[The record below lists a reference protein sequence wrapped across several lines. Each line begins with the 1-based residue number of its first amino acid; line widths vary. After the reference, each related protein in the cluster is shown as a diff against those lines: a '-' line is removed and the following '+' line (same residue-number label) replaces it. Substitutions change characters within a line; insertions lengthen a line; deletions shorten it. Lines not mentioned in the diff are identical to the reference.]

1 MIYGD
6 QVHPSPKSTI
16 PSLNLPH
23 QQIPSM
29 PIRVEDSYIKHPYSV
44 DRRDRE
50 ARRAVV
56 AGIEVMR
63 DELLERSDLAGTL
76 SLSAAGVAATQSNV
90 DMEHRVGD
98 LHKRRRRNACEAPMV
113 KKVRS
118 HLPEA
123 GLANTHGSLQ
133 AWLPESFPGETFGI
147 VGCQWL
153 FIRRLHDRDLV
164 AAAVP
169 EVVRTSEPTVHGYGI
184 DTASDSLHGVPD
196 ELFHWST
203 ATGTAQHLNWP
214 ARVALVEVLNAPG
227 EAGGGGAPVHGAS
240 REKQWG
246 VATNGA
252 EIVLQ
257 HKITEHERA
266 LLGGDMESELQL
278 PLHRVGIVLP
288 I

>member
-1 MIYGD
+1 M
-6 QVHPSPKSTI
+6 K
-16 PSLNLPH
+16 
-23 QQIPSM
+23 
-29 PIRVEDSYIKHPYSV
+29 
-44 DRRDRE
+44 
-50 ARRAVV
+50 
-56 AGIEVMR
+56 
-63 DELLERSDLAGTL
+63 L
-76 SLSAAGVAATQSNV
+76 SLGSSSIPLSSLLIISPISAKQSPNLAASLRKMVQNSKAGLTDHRQLRIGDWLCVAATHPNV

-98 LHKRRRRNACEAPMV
+98 LYKRRRRNACEAPMV
-113 KKVRS
+113 KKVGR

-133 AWLPESFPGETFGI
+133 AWLPESFPGETFGV

-169 EVVRTSEPTVHGYGI
+169 EVVRTSEPTVHRYGI
-184 DTASDSLHGVPD
+184 DPVSDSLHGVPD
-196 ELFHWST
+196 ELLHWST
-203 ATGTAQHLNWP
+203 ASGAAQHLNWS
-214 ARVALVEVLNAPG
+214 ARVALVEVFYARG

-252 EIVLQ
+252 EIDLQ

-266 LLGGDMESELQL
+266 LLGGDVESEMQL
-278 PLHRVGIVLP
+278 PLHRGCIVLP